1 MSDGN
6 FHRSLL
12 PHTPYQSGLK
22 MGKALATKSAV
33 EAFRKYIK
41 ETTPTL
47 TEEETEREVERFST
61 LLYSQSEHHH

>member
-22 MGKALATKSAV
+22 MGKAMAREYAIS
-33 EAFRKYIK
+33 AFRDYMR
-41 ETTPTL
+41 ETHPAL
-47 TEEETEREVERFST
+47 SADEVALRTERFSS
-61 LLYSQSEHHH
+61 LLSAYPF

>member
-22 MGKALATKSAV
+22 MGKALALQTAV

-41 ETTPTL
+41 ETNPTL
-47 TEEETEREVERFST
+47 SEEDTEHEVKRFQS
-61 LLYSQSEHHH
+61 LLL